1 LLGIYDN
8 EPSNDWMN
16 PEREVISSLEDF
28 VKSWTM
34 DKGKNCPIKFSDQMI
49 PSTSVELDTCAEIFK
64 TENSPLKPCFSSIN
78 PEPFNDMCLK
88 DMELVKNRPDKRT
101 GVCPAASAY
110 VEQCRT
116 AGVEIWIPGQCVQC
130 KQQNNMIMKNGES
143 TRYQGNAPENSVDIV
158 FIVQQSQCLAET
170 KLKDL
175 PYMIERSL
183 KDKGQDSLR
192 FALVGFGGQDQLAKP
207 HVFTSGSQIFNDVS
221 KMIPS
226 LDNLKKD
233 GQEGANVFEALQF
246 AARLGFRPGV
256 RKTFV
261 LVMCEDV
268 TNSMNS
274 KAYGDSMTML
284 TEQDITLHL
293 AANIKVGFKGLA
305 KSRMNSKIFGF
316 TKDNVLTA
324 SGMDSSLR
332 PQIQDPKTHLTT
344 LTQESGGLVF
354 DLGRLSI
361 KKKAT
366 LKKAST
372 AMSKALSNLSQPVQ
386 CQVCDCIAN
395 PDGQGQLMCHKCIL
409 PTIDLVLQNWEKY
422 GAPLLE
428 NQ

>member
-1 LLGIYDN
+1 MG
-8 EPSNDWMN
+8 
-16 PEREVISSLEDF
+16 
-28 VKSWTM
+28 
-34 DKGKNCPIKFSDQMI
+34 
-49 PSTSVELDTCAEIFK
+49 
-64 TENSPLKPCFSSIN
+64 
-78 PEPFNDMCLK
+78 
-88 DMELVKNRPDKRT
+88 
-101 GVCPAASAY
+101 
-110 VEQCRT
+110 
-116 AGVEIWIPGQCVQC
+116 
-130 KQQNNMIMKNGES
+130 
-143 TRYQGNAPENSVDIV
+143 RYQGNAPENSVDIV

-226 LDNLKKD
+226 LDNLKND

-293 AANIKVGFKGLA
+293 AANIKVFQRT
-305 KSRMNSKIFGF
+305 S
-316 TKDNVLTA
+316 
-324 SGMDSSLR
+324 
-332 PQIQDPKTHLTT
+332 
-344 LTQESGGLVF
+344 QEQ
-354 DLGRLSI
+354 
-361 KKKAT
+361 
-366 LKKAST
+366 
-372 AMSKALSNLSQPVQ
+372 NE
-386 CQVCDCIAN
+386 
-395 PDGQGQLMCHKCIL
+395 
-409 PTIDLVLQNWEKY
+409 LQNFWFY
-422 GAPLLE
+422 QRQCTYCIRNGFQSQTTNPGSQNSFDNLDSRIWWFSFRSWAIVY
-428 NQ
+428 

>member
-1 LLGIYDN
+1 MG
-8 EPSNDWMN
+8 
-16 PEREVISSLEDF
+16 
-28 VKSWTM
+28 
-34 DKGKNCPIKFSDQMI
+34 
-49 PSTSVELDTCAEIFK
+49 
-64 TENSPLKPCFSSIN
+64 
-78 PEPFNDMCLK
+78 
-88 DMELVKNRPDKRT
+88 
-101 GVCPAASAY
+101 
-110 VEQCRT
+110 
-116 AGVEIWIPGQCVQC
+116 
-130 KQQNNMIMKNGES
+130 
-143 TRYQGNAPENSVDIV
+143 RYQGNAPENSVDIV

-305 KSRMNSKIFGF
+305 KSRMNPKIL
-316 TKDNVLTA
+316 VL
-324 SGMDSSLR
+324 
-332 PQIQDPKTHLTT
+332 PKTMYLLH
-344 LTQESGGLVF
+344 QEW
-354 DLGRLSI
+354 I
-361 KKKAT
+361 
-366 LKKAST
+366 
-372 AMSKALSNLSQPVQ
+372 PVS
-386 CQVCDCIAN
+386 D
-395 PDGQGQLMCHKCIL
+395 HKSRIPKL
-409 PTIDLVLQNWEKY
+409 I
-422 GAPLLE
+422 
-428 NQ
+428 